1 MTLKEKI
8 IKEIEN
14 NFDDMKDA
22 LVENGGSELTPL
34 FRDYTEE
41 IIKIVE
47 MECENFFL
55 LQAEFIA
62 ESQIVKECQIK
73 PEILKKFFE
82 SEVEHVEHFEN
93 IENQFFY
100 IAGCDI

>member
-14 NFDDMKDA
+14 NFEDMKDA

-34 FRDYTEE
+34 FRDYTDE

-47 MECENFFL
+47 MECENFFW
-55 LQAEFIA
+55 LQAEYIA
-62 ESQIVKECQIK
+62 DGEECQVE

-82 SEVEHVEHFEN
+82 SEVKNFEN
-93 IENQFFY
+93 IDNQIFD
-100 IAGCDI
+100 IATHNI